1 MFTKVFWRSPQGTE
15 GMEGEGGRW
24 EGLQVLHLQFTQK
37 SQLHETKTLE
47 DPVSFS
53 IQIMVA

>member
-1 MFTKVFWRSPQGTE
+1 
-15 GMEGEGGRW
+15 MEGEGGRW